1 MAKKLKDCFPMIR
14 EENELLAEIRESETL
29 RRTFQGWPEEKQRI
43 FLDCC
48 TGARG
53 VKMLY
58 DSFFKEIMNPE
69 KNPERIE
76 ELLSLLLDRQVRILK
91 VLPLEG
97 TRLAGAHSLV
107 IMDIVVELEGGSLA
121 NVEVQ
126 KLGYR
131 FPGQRSACYSADL
144 LLRQYKRVREEKR
157 ERFHYRDIKT
167 VYTVVLFEQSPDTGL
182 ELDLLQEFCFVPL
195 DIFQQIYHNKGI
207 RDRRDAWLVFLSME
221 EPEAILD
228 LLECCPDF
236 GKLYEE
242 IYRLCRNVED
252 IMEMFSREL
261 QELDRNTVQYMM
273 DEMQEEIDQQKEEIS
288 QQKEKLD
295 QKDRELEELRKRIQ
309 ELESG
314 RNGK

>member
-1 MAKKLKDCFPMIR
+1 
-14 EENELLAEIRESETL
+14 
-29 RRTFQGWPEEKQRI
+29 
-43 FLDCC
+43 
-48 TGARG
+48 
-53 VKMLY
+53 
-58 DSFFKEIMNPE
+58 
-69 KNPERIE
+69 
-76 ELLSLLLDRQVRILK
+76 
-91 VLPLEG
+91 
-97 TRLAGAHSLV
+97 
-107 IMDIVVELEGGSLA
+107 MDIVVELEGGSLA

-167 VYTVVLFEQSPDTGL
+167 VYTVVLFEQSPGEFHRYPEECRHRFRQRSDTGL

-228 LLECCPDF
+228 LLERCPDF

-273 DEMQEEIDQQKEEIS
+273 DEMQEEIDQQKEEINQQKEEIDQQKEEIDQQKEEIS

>member
-1 MAKKLKDCFPMIR
+1 
-14 EENELLAEIRESETL
+14 
-29 RRTFQGWPEEKQRI
+29 
-43 FLDCC
+43 
-48 TGARG
+48 
-53 VKMLY
+53 
-58 DSFFKEIMNPE
+58 MNPE

-221 EPEAILD
+221 EPEGILD

-288 QQKEKLD
+288 QQKEEISRKKEELEHKDQKLEEKEGEIIQQKEEISQQKEKLD
-295 QKDRELEELRKRIQ
+295 QKDRELEELRKRIR
-309 ELESG
+309 ELES
-314 RNGK
+314 RKS

>member
-14 EENELLAEIRESETL
+14 EENELLS
-29 RRTFQGWPEEKQRI
+29 
-43 FLDCC
+43 
-48 TGARG
+48 
-53 VKMLY
+53 
-58 DSFFKEIMNPE
+58 
-69 KNPERIE
+69 
-76 ELLSLLLDRQVRILK
+76 
-91 VLPLEG
+91 
-97 TRLAGAHSLV
+97 
-107 IMDIVVELEGGSLA
+107 
-121 NVEVQ
+121 
-126 KLGYR
+126 
-131 FPGQRSACYSADL
+131 
-144 LLRQYKRVREEKR
+144 
-157 ERFHYRDIKT
+157 
-167 VYTVVLFEQSPDTGL
+167 
-182 ELDLLQEFCFVPL
+182 LLQEFCFVPL

-207 RDRRDAWLVFLSME
+207 WDRRDAWLVFLSME

-273 DEMQEEIDQQKEEIS
+273 DEMQEEIDQQKEEIIRKKEELEHKDQKLEEKEEELS

-314 RNGK
+314 KD